1 MAILRVKE
9 INAMTKQEKEKKIQE
24 LRFELIKSRASASK
38 GGNAK
43 IFLTLTFL
51 GWWFLMSGWHPK
63 QIGPF
68 ESQEICDKVRN
79 NYLTAGN
86 ICWFIKP
93 NC

>member
-43 IFLTLTFL
+43 IKMIKRTIAQIITLN
-51 GWWFLMSGWHPK
+51 K
-63 QIGPF
+63 
-68 ESQEICDKVRN
+68 
-79 NYLTAGN
+79 
-86 ICWFIKP
+86 
-93 NC
+93 